1 MRLFKTTGL
10 LLALS
15 VLSASVGAAE
25 DRILAQNE
33 AAPAAAGGGPCSFIT
48 QDEMAALLGKP
59 VTRQEEPTGNR
70 CVYYTEDP
78 LVYVDLE
85 IDRESAAQA
94 WKGVDAGNEVIG
106 AAQDDVAGPGE
117 QVFFGPRD
125 RLYVLSGDAF
135 LAIEA
140 GFDDK
145 ARERAK
151 EVAALALDKLR

>member
-1 MRLFKTTGL
+1 MRLFKATSL

-15 VLSASVGAAE
+15 VLSLSIGAAQE
-25 DRILAQNE
+25 QTPAQDE
-33 AAPAAAGGGPCSFIT
+33 AAATAAGGGPCSVIT
-48 QDEMAALLGKP
+48 RDEMATVLETP
-59 VTRQEEPTGNR
+59 VTRQEEPTGTR

-85 IDRESAAQA
+85 IDRQNAAEA
-94 WKGVDAGNEVIG
+94 WKGVNSGNEVIG
-106 AAQDDVAGPGE
+106 ADQDTVLGLGE
-117 QVFFGPRD
+117 QAFFGPRD

-145 ARERAK
+145 VRERAAK
-151 EVAALALDKLR
+151 VATLAVNKLR